1 MSLGNN
7 NSNSNSRTVRNT
19 GPTLSPKENIKKL
32 KSSFFGYSDE
42 NRDYVNCNTGKSKS
56 TNSTTVTKQNEKP
69 KDDGAGEYA
78 LMNPRRIV
86 AQQPPLSSG
95 NVPLTLPS
103 TKKSILVT
111 SNNNPDKVLANTQS
125 KTSIDGFKPIASH
138 MDNEMLMNGPKPSQS
153 YGRQFSA
160 PLEKHRMHSN
170 DSSGYELLELR
181 ASNSTHNVGPTNIN
195 NRTTR
200 PNSVNS
206 EKTSKYSIQDG
217 SSVAFTPLM
226 RPNSANSE
234 RQVNCSLSS
243 SALASNES
251 TMPNAGNCSSLT
263 SSSSTLC
270 GSGTITRPHSSTFL
284 SSGSE
289 NSQASRPSSVV
300 SISDPQPGQ
309 GTLTTSIASRPPSV
323 SSERELHYASLD
335 LPPSSS
341 STTPIAG
348 VSNGTYNATANA
360 VIETQPSCTYSQIDF
375 IKSQENNNNSSSKTS

>member
-1 MSLGNN
+1 MSLGN
-7 NSNSNSRTVRNT
+7 SNSQAIRNT

-42 NRDYVNCNTGKSKS
+42 NRDYVNCAGKAKPTSG
-56 TNSTTVTKQNEKP
+56 TVVTKNEKP
-69 KDDGAGEYA
+69 KDDRAGEYA
-78 LMNPRRIV
+78 VMNPRRIV

-95 NVPLTLPS
+95 NAPITLPS

-138 MDNEMLMNGPKPSQS
+138 LDNEMLMHGTKSNQS
-153 YGRQFSA
+153 YSRQYSA
-160 PLEKHRMHSN
+160 PIEKHRTHPN

-181 ASNSTHNVGPTNIN
+181 ASNSTQNVVPIIS
-195 NRTTR
+195 RATR

-206 EKTSKYSIQDG
+206 ETTSKYSTNDG
-217 SSVAFTPLM
+217 NSVAFTPLM

-243 SALASNES
+243 SALASNEMTLS
-251 TMPNAGNCSSLT
+251 NGGNCSSLT

-300 SISDPQPGQ
+300 SISDPLPTQ
-309 GTLTTSIASRPPSV
+309 GTLTTSVASRPPSV

-335 LPPSSS
+335 LPPCSS
-341 STTPIAG
+341 STTPITG

-375 IKSQENNNNSSSKTS
+375 IKSQEKNNNNSSSKSS